1 MRKRLNIDEY
11 RNRIDRIDKQL
22 VALFCE
28 RMDTASD
35 IAAWK
40 KEQKRP
46 VFDPERER
54 QKLLEVASSVPEE
67 LREYTASLY
76 SLLFELSRSY
86 QNRLLGTAS
95 ELTAQIQGAID
106 ETPALFPSDASVA
119 CQGVA
124 GAYSQIAC
132 DRLFKRPAVLYLS
145 SFDAVFSAIES
156 GLCRYGVV
164 PLENSTAGSVNA
176 VYDLMMNHNFRIVRS
191 VRIKVDHCLLV
202 NPGTRREEIREIYS
216 HQQAISQCEK
226 YLQSFPNAR
235 VIPCENTA
243 VAAKI
248 VAKAGRRDAAALSS
262 HACGK
267 IYGLSCL
274 ESSVQD
280 MDNNFTRFI
289 CISKKLEIY
298 PGADR
303 TSLMAVLPHEPGSLY
318 KLLSRFYAL
327 GLNLNKLESRPLPN
341 RNFEFMFYFDLETS
355 VYSPQFLQ
363 LMGEMPTLC
372 EEFSYLGSYS
382 EVI

>member
-1 MRKRLNIDEY
+1 MNIDEY

-22 VALFCE
+22 VTLFCE

-67 LREYTASLY
+67 LREYTASLS

-202 NPGTRREEIREIYS
+202 NPGTKREEIREIYS

-243 VAAKI
+243 VAAKM
-248 VAKAGRRDAAALSS
+248 VAQAGRRDAAALSS

>member
-1 MRKRLNIDEY
+1 MNIDEY
-11 RNRIDRIDKQL
+11 RNRIDRIDKQM
-22 VALFCE
+22 VTLFCE

-202 NPGTRREEIREIYS
+202 NPGTKREEIREIYS

-243 VAAKI
+243 VAAKM
-248 VAKAGRRDAAALSS
+248 VAEAGRRDAAALSS

>member
-1 MRKRLNIDEY
+1 MNIDEY

-22 VALFCE
+22 VTLFCE

-54 QKLLEVASSVPEE
+54 QKLIELASSVPEE

-132 DRLFKRPAVLYLS
+132 DRLFKRPAILYLS

-156 GLCRYGVV
+156 GLCRCGVV

-243 VAAKI
+243 VAAKM
-248 VAKAGRRDAAALSS
+248 VAQAGRRDAAALSS
-262 HACGK
+262 HSCGK

-289 CISKKLEIY
+289 CISKTLEIY

>member
-1 MRKRLNIDEY
+1 MI
-11 RNRIDRIDKQL
+11 RIFRIDKQ
-22 VALFCE
+22 VVTLFCE

-202 NPGTRREEIREIYS
+202 NPGTKREEIREIYS

-243 VAAKI
+243 VAAKM
-248 VAKAGRRDAAALSS
+248 VAEAGRRDAAALSS

>member
-1 MRKRLNIDEY
+1 MNIDEY

-22 VALFCE
+22 VTLFCE

-202 NPGTRREEIREIYS
+202 NPGTRREEIRKIYS

-243 VAAKI
+243 VAAKM
-248 VAKAGRRDAAALSS
+248 VAEAGRRDAAALSS
-262 HACGK
+262 HSCGK

>member
-1 MRKRLNIDEY
+1 MNIDEY

-22 VALFCE
+22 VTLFCE

-54 QKLLEVASSVPEE
+54 QKLLEVVSSVPEE

-132 DRLFKRPAVLYLS
+132 DRLFKRPAILYLS

-243 VAAKI
+243 VAAKM
-248 VAKAGRRDAAALSS
+248 VAEAGRRDAAALSS
-262 HACGK
+262 HSCGK

>member
-1 MRKRLNIDEY
+1 MNIDEY

-22 VALFCE
+22 VTLFCE

-132 DRLFKRPAVLYLS
+132 DRLFKRPAILYLS

-202 NPGTRREEIREIYS
+202 NPGTKREEIREIYS

-243 VAAKI
+243 VAAKM
-248 VAKAGRRDAAALSS
+248 VAEAGRRDAAALSS

>member
-1 MRKRLNIDEY
+1 MNIDEY
-11 RNRIDRIDKQL
+11 RNRVDRIDKQL
-22 VALFCE
+22 VTLFCE

-132 DRLFKRPAVLYLS
+132 DRLFKRPAILYLS

-243 VAAKI
+243 VAAKM
-248 VAKAGRRDAAALSS
+248 VAEAGRRDAAALSS
-262 HACGK
+262 HSCGK

>member
-1 MRKRLNIDEY
+1 MNIDEY

-22 VALFCE
+22 VTLFCE

-86 QNRLLGTAS
+86 QIRLLGTAS

-132 DRLFKRPAVLYLS
+132 DRLFKRPAILYLS

-243 VAAKI
+243 VAAKM
-248 VAKAGRRDAAALSS
+248 VAQAGRRDAAALSS

>member
-1 MRKRLNIDEY
+1 MNIDEY

-22 VALFCE
+22 VTLFCE

-202 NPGTRREEIREIYS
+202 NPGTKREEIREIYS

-243 VAAKI
+243 VAAKM
-248 VAKAGRRDAAALSS
+248 VAEAGRRDAAALSS

-327 GLNLNKLESRPLPN
+327 GLNLNKLESRPPPN

>member
-1 MRKRLNIDEY
+1 MNIDEY

-22 VALFCE
+22 VTLFCE

-54 QKLLEVASSVPEE
+54 QKLLEVVSSVPEE

-132 DRLFKRPAVLYLS
+132 DRLFKRPAILYLS

-243 VAAKI
+243 VAAKM
-248 VAKAGRRDAAALSS
+248 VAQAGRRDAAALSS

-303 TSLMAVLPHEPGSLY
+303 TSLMAVLPHEPGTLY

>member
-1 MRKRLNIDEY
+1 MNIDEY

-22 VALFCE
+22 VTLFCQ

-132 DRLFKRPAVLYLS
+132 DRLFKRPAILYLS

-243 VAAKI
+243 VAAKM
-248 VAKAGRRDAAALSS
+248 VAQAGRRDAAALSS

>member
-1 MRKRLNIDEY
+1 MNIDEY

-22 VALFCE
+22 VTLFCE

-54 QKLLEVASSVPEE
+54 QKLLEVSSSVPEE

-132 DRLFKRPAVLYLS
+132 DRLFKRPAILYLS

-243 VAAKI
+243 VAAKM
-248 VAKAGRRDAAALSS
+248 VAQAGRRDAAALSS

>member
-1 MRKRLNIDEY
+1 MNIDEY

-22 VALFCE
+22 VTLFCE

-132 DRLFKRPAVLYLS
+132 DRLFKRPAILYLS

-243 VAAKI
+243 VAAKM
-248 VAKAGRRDAAALSS
+248 VAQAGRRDAAALSS

>member
-1 MRKRLNIDEY
+1 MNIDEY

-22 VALFCE
+22 VTLFCE

-132 DRLFKRPAVLYLS
+132 DRLFKRPAILYLS

-243 VAAKI
+243 VAAKM
-248 VAKAGRRDAAALSS
+248 VAEAGRRDAAALSS

-327 GLNLNKLESRPLPN
+327 GLNLNKLESRPLPD

>member
-1 MRKRLNIDEY
+1 MNIDEY

-22 VALFCE
+22 VTLFCE

-243 VAAKI
+243 VAAKM

>member
-1 MRKRLNIDEY
+1 MNIDEY

-202 NPGTRREEIREIYS
+202 NPGTKREEIREIYS

-243 VAAKI
+243 VAAKM
-248 VAKAGRRDAAALSS
+248 VAQAGRRDAAALSS
-262 HACGK
+262 HSCGK

>member
-1 MRKRLNIDEY
+1 MNIDEY

-22 VALFCE
+22 VTLFCE

-35 IAAWK
+35 IAAWRQ
-40 KEQKRP
+40 EQKRP

-243 VAAKI
+243 VAAKM
-248 VAKAGRRDAAALSS
+248 VAEAGRRDAAALSS